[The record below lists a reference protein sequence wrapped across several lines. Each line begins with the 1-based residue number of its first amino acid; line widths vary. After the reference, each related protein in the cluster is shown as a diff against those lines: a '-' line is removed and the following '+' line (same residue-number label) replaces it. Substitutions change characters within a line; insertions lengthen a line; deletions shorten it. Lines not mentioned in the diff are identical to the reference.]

1 MARNPKTN
9 KAATKTSSVKRRADL
24 RRNMP
29 RRVIDLRDIF
39 SRGDLLRALVVIAVF
54 VLLATVLVTFSREQ
68 VLVRD
73 GQIMTDTRLKRL
85 DYRVEDERATETKR
99 EEARLASPRVYDLN
113 ASYLSR
119 LRAAL
124 VGLPKAVAG
133 KTALDEISEELINE
147 FQLTAEGLSVL
158 QEFVEEGEATQQWQA
173 WVEKLTRE
181 ELRRRP
187 LLTSQE
193 FQIYMTTAN
202 RALVLASG
210 DLQIPYEAQ
219 PIELRSDART
229 ELGSRLRDVIA
240 AAGFPA
246 TIAPHVAARLVFD
259 AQPTIMHDSTRTESF
274 ASEAAASVEPVMVE
288 HRRGEVLY
296 RRGDVLSA
304 KQYEETL
311 AEAERFAAA
320 APWAQRW
327 SPRGA
332 SLGLLTIL
340 IAFLATYIVMAYPR
354 IIANILRIGSVTA
367 LMIAMLALT
376 VLITTQAPNLIFAA
390 AIAPTLFVTIIVLLA
405 YDSRLALILGS
416 TQALLV
422 TLALGNGLGW
432 FILLIAGCGVAI
444 IQLRDVRHRN
454 SLISAA
460 TYTAVVL
467 GAGALL
473 LGFFEMPLVP
483 GAVGEILWNTLWA
496 VVAAFAVGFLVLGI
510 LPSIERLFD
519 ITTGMTLAELR
530 DPKQPLLRQLQQT
543 APGTYNHSLQVAN
556 VAEAAADAIGADSL
570 LVYVGA
576 LYHDIGKM
584 NKPEYFV
591 ENQAGGINKHD
602 KLSPAMS
609 LLVIVGHV
617 KDGVEMAKEYNLPRA
632 LQHFI
637 ESHHGTTLVEYFY
650 HAART
655 QAKQGEKGE
664 RGDVAEFEFRYPG
677 PKPAT
682 KEAAILMLSD
692 AVESATRA
700 MAEPTP
706 GRIESLVR
714 DMARKRLMDGQFNQ
728 CDLTFREL
736 ALIEDAIISRLCA
749 VHHGRISY
757 PTTQVRKNGAAAG
770 DGGSNGEAASS
781 QAHRPAAAG

>member
-1 MARNPKTN
+1 MAKTS
-9 KAATKTSSVKRRADL
+9 KTKTAGAKTASTRRRAEL

-29 RRVIDLRDIF
+29 RRVLDFRNIF
-39 SRGDLLRALVVIAVF
+39 SREDLLKSL
-54 VLLATVLVTFSREQ
+54 TVLVAFVALAAVLVTLSREQ
-68 VLVRD
+68 VKVRD

-85 DYRVEDERATETKR
+85 DYRLEDERATETKR
-99 EEARLASPRVYDLN
+99 EEARLASPRVYDQN
-113 ASYLSR
+113 SSYLNR

-124 VGLPKAVAG
+124 VGLPSAVAG
-133 KTALDEISEELINE
+133 KTSLDEISEELINE
-147 FQLTAEGLSVL
+147 FQLTADGLHVL
-158 QEFVEEGEATQQWQA
+158 QEFVDEGEATQPWQA
-173 WVEKLTRE
+173 WVERLTRE

-193 FQIYMTTAN
+193 FQIYLTTAN
-202 RALVLASG
+202 RALVLSTG
-210 DLQIPYEAQ
+210 DILQPYEAQ

-229 ELGSRLRDVIA
+229 ELSSRLRDIVS
-240 AAGFPA
+240 AAGFPS
-246 TIAPHVAARLVFD
+246 TVVSHVAGRLVFD
-259 AQPTIMHDSTRTESF
+259 AQPTIVFDAARTE
-274 ASEAAASVEPVMVE
+274 AMANAAEANVEPVMVE

-296 RRGDVLSA
+296 RRGDMLTA
-304 KQYEETL
+304 KQYEDTL
-311 AEAERFAAA
+311 AEMAQFAVASSWTER
-320 APWAQRW
+320 WA
-327 SPRGA
+327 PRGA
-332 SLGLLTIL
+332 MLGLLSLLVT
-340 IAFLATYIVMAYPR
+340 FLAAYIIMAYPR
-354 IIANILRIGSVTA
+354 IIGNVLRISAVTA
-367 LMIAMLALT
+367 LMIAMLGLT

-432 FILLIAGCGVAI
+432 FILLIAGCGTAI

-460 TYTAVVL
+460 TFTAIVL
-467 GAGALL
+467 GIGTAM
-473 LGFFEMPLVP
+473 LGLYEMPLVP
-483 GAVGEILWNTLWA
+483 GAFGEVLWNILWS

-530 DPKQPLLRQLQQT
+530 DPKQPLLRQLQQM

-617 KDGVEMAKEYNLPRA
+617 KDGVEMAKEYNLPRSI
-632 LQHFI
+632 QHFI
-637 ESHHGTTLVEYFY
+637 EAHHGTTLVEYFY

-655 QAKQGEKGE
+655 QAKQSEK
-664 RGDVAEFEFRYPG
+664 GDVAEFEFRYPG

-728 CDLTFREL
+728 CDLTFKEL
-736 ALIEDAIISRLCA
+736 GLIEDAIISRLCA

-757 PTTQVRKNGAAAG
+757 PSTSSQVRKNGSATDTATAAPDAP
-770 DGGSNGEAASS
+770 AT
-781 QAHRPAAAG
+781 RPAAAG